1 VKVSARTWRAVLWL
15 LVFVTSGAHAQDKVL
30 RVTFMAA
37 ETGFDP
43 VKVSDYYSGT
53 VIESIFEP
61 LLTYDYLARPAKL
74 VPNVA
79 VELPTVSDSGK
90 TYTIR
95 IKKGIYFAADPAF
108 NGTPRELIAEDYA
121 YSIKRF
127 LDPKN
132 RSPYAFLFDG
142 KIIGLGELA
151 ANAQKT
157 GNFDYAAKIAGLE
170 VLDRYTLR
178 IRLKETDFSFSHV
191 LAFPLT
197 GAVAREVIDAY
208 GDDSNSHPVGT
219 GPYVLKKYTR
229 SAKIVLGAN
238 PAYRG
243 AVWDFKPGDDPLDA
257 QIVALMKGKKL
268 PRIRSVE
275 ISIME
280 ETQSRWLAFERGE
293 TDIEYQLWDVAPKFM
308 TADGK
313 LKPDFVRRGIRLN
326 RTIDPEIVYLH
337 FNMQEQI
344 GGQPNPVGGFSLEKI
359 ALRRAIAMAYKID
372 DQINVIR
379 KGQAIR
385 AEFPI
390 PPGIAGHDPAYRN
403 SIRYEPRTANALLD
417 RFGYKKGA
425 DGYRNLPDGKPLTVR
440 YSSMPTER
448 DRQFDELVKRSLDSI
463 AVRVEIHKDRFPE
476 LIKLQKQCRLM
487 MHNSAWIADYP
498 DGDNFMQ
505 LLYGPNTGQS
515 NNACY
520 RSPEYDRLYEQSK
533 TIPDSPE
540 RNRLYREM
548 ARLIEAHTVWL
559 LEDSRYRNVLLQ
571 PYVIGYKKHPVMH
584 AEWLYID
591 LESGPR

>member
-1 VKVSARTWRAVLWL
+1 MDSMECPIDTR
-15 LVFVTSGAHAQDKVL
+15 
-30 RVTFMAA
+30 
-37 ETGFDP
+37 P
-43 VKVSDYYSGT
+43 N
-53 VIESIFEP
+53 P
-61 LLTYDYLARPAKL
+61 L
-74 VPNVA
+74 
-79 VELPTVSDSGK
+79 
-90 TYTIR
+90 
-95 IKKGIYFAADPAF
+95 ADPQ
-108 NGTPRELIAEDYA
+108 G
-121 YSIKRF
+121 
-127 LDPKN
+127 
-132 RSPYAFLFDG
+132 
-142 KIIGLGELA
+142 
-151 ANAQKT
+151 
-157 GNFDYAAKIAGLE
+157 
-170 VLDRYTLR
+170 VLTVVSQA
-178 IRLKETDFSFSHV
+178 I
-191 LAFPLT
+191 
-197 GAVAREVIDAY
+197 
-208 GDDSNSHPVGT
+208 
-219 GPYVLKKYTR
+219 
-229 SAKIVLGAN
+229 
-238 PAYRG
+238 
-243 AVWDFKPGDDPLDA
+243 
-257 QIVALMKGKKL
+257 
-268 PRIRSVE
+268 
-275 ISIME
+275 
-280 ETQSRWLAFERGE
+280 
-293 TDIEYQLWDVAPKFM
+293 YQLWDVAPKFM